1 LGAPEL
7 GYQQTTQTKVGKQ
20 GLTIVYDRSHQI
32 SPAGLAESAGS
43 QAMGLRASWHSIAFL
58 VAPDELTLAA

>member
-1 LGAPEL
+1 MGAPEL
-7 GYQQTTQTKVGKQ
+7 CYQQTAQAKVGKQ
-20 GLTIVYDRSHQI
+20 RQAIVYDRCHQI
-32 SPAGLAESAGS
+32 SPAGLAESTGS